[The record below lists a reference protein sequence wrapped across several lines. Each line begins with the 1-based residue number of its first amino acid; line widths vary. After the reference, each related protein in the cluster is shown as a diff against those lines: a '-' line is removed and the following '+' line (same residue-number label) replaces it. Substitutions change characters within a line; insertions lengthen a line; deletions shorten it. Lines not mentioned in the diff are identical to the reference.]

1 MKIDTAYGKD
11 LDDSMLKQLQYMEAD
26 ACAFY
31 DSLDSNSN
39 PNEILIGIIPTETF
53 KHFKRRVSNTVFLMK
68 TINTKSRKKM
78 LVAMACIS
86 KKGKTNDGYFHTVY
100 VKPLHRNKGIGTSL
114 VKKAISI
121 AKKNHQHLFLGV
133 NPLNK
138 IAMHLYDSLGFN
150 ICKNQSITMDFDA
163 SHKTTCKK
171 VAK

>member
-1 MKIDTAYGKD
+1 MKIDTAYGRD
-11 LDDSMLKQLQYMEAD
+11 LDDSMLEQLQYMEAD

-39 PNEILIGIIPTETF
+39 PNEILIGIIPTETL
-53 KHFKRRVSNTVFLMK
+53 KHFKRRVSNTLFLMK
-68 TINTKSRKKM
+68 IKKTKSKRK
-78 LVAMACIS
+78 LLGMACIS
-86 KKGKTNDGYFHTVY
+86 KKGKTNDRYFHTVY
-100 VKPLHRNKGIGTSL
+100 VKPLYRNKGIGTSL